1 VRPCLPCPILK
12 ERPQIYCKV
21 CERGRQLPLSGWMLS
36 SSGEV
41 VLCIL
46 MSRETEDCRIEYPTN
61 TTTHAQKSEE
71 LTQVNPEQSL
81 QIIALCGT
89 GLR

>member
-1 VRPCLPCPILK
+1 
-12 ERPQIYCKV
+12 
-21 CERGRQLPLSGWMLS
+21 
-36 SSGEV
+36 
-41 VLCIL
+41 